1 MIGTLNLATCD
12 VYPPKAVETLYTD
25 NVMDIVFFN
34 VCKIYFRLPGFIEAL
49 DSKGIINT
57 LKISFTSAME
67 CTQTLQLSLLPRDK

>member
-1 MIGTLNLATCD
+1 
-12 VYPPKAVETLYTD
+12 
-25 NVMDIVFFN
+25 MDIVFFN

-67 CTQTLQLSLLPRDK
+67 CTQTLQLSLSPRDKQDRVYMPEATVINFAILRVFLVGLCK